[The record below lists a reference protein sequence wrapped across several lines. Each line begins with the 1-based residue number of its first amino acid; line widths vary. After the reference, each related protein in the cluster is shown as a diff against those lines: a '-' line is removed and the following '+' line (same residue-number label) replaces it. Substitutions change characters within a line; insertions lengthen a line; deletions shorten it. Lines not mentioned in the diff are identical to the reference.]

1 MKLSEFL
8 RHNQVTLTEFAV
20 QIGTTTAT
28 VSRIV
33 DGLVIPRRKLLLR
46 IFEET
51 GGVVTP
57 NDLTGIPSSDHTPK
71 TAETTKND

>member
-57 NDLTGIPSSDHTPK
+57 NDLTRIPSSDHTPK
-71 TAETTKND
+71 TVETTKND

>member
-1 MKLSEFL
+1 MKLSQFL

-57 NDLTGIPSSDHTPK
+57 NDLTGIPPSDHTPK
-71 TAETTKND
+71 TAETATND